1 MKKKLIL
8 TLAMTAV
15 MSQATFAADA
25 TSSASTS
32 TSTSTS
38 KPATSTGSSKSTT
51 TSKTTSSA
59 KSTTTVTTKRSTATP
74 KEGDIK
80 YTVVW
85 GDTLNDIAA
94 KYNTTAKA
102 IADYN
107 GIKDVNKIYAG
118 EIIYIPA
125 PKTTTVTPEKP
136 VVTTPVTPTVPA
148 KPVTPQQ
155 PITDPVPPTTDA
167 VTTPSI
173 TDKASDVK
181 ASLGENG
188 NWITCTTADVT
199 IPGELVVEGT
209 FYNKDDK
216 TKGEYRKLGLYTQD
230 AEKKVTGE
238 FALNVDKMT
247 VKSPNFKIQ
256 NGTVNGDIYVDANGF
271 TAASKVNGNIVFS
284 SPEAFATADLSKMT
298 LGEGYTV
305 TFENPIDAT
314 TQPSITADPEELQTA
329 LSSNGRWIATTTD
342 DVTIDGEL
350 VVDGNFYNKDDYSKG
365 AYRKLGLYT
374 QDENKKVTDEFELT
388 VDKMTVNSPNFKIQ
402 NGTVNGDIYVNA
414 PGFTP
419 ACTVNGNIIF
429 TDPALYFTA
438 DFSNVKMTEGH
449 DHLFVLPIP
458 GNADEYGLENTAV
471 LPANELTG
479 KHIGYLGSS
488 VTLGMTAESDSFVDY
503 IAKRNGTT
511 YVKEAISGTTL
522 VDDQGYNKENGGHL
536 KNTGS
541 SYVKRMERMDPNEDF
556 DLFVVQLS
564 TNDATNKKPLGT
576 ISTSTDR
583 TTFDTTTIIGAME
596 YIISYAEETWDVPVV
611 FYTGSYF
618 DSPEYA
624 AMVDALYELQ
634 GKYDIT
640 IIDMYTNEEF
650 NNVSAE
656 DYAIYMADPIHPTQ
670 AGYRDWW
677 TPYIEDG
684 LKEAL
689 K

>member
-1 MKKKLIL
+1 MKKKIIL

-32 TSTSTS
+32 TSTS
-38 KPATSTGSSKSTT
+38 KPATSTSSNKSTT
-51 TSKTTSSA
+51 STSKTTSSA

-80 YTVVW
+80 YQVAW

-94 KYNTTAKA
+94 KYNTTAQT

-107 GIKDVNKIYAG
+107 DIKDANKIYAG

-136 VVTTPVTPTVPA
+136 VVTPITPE

-155 PITDPVPPTTDA
+155 PITDPMPPTDA

-173 TDKASDVK
+173 TSDASEVK
-181 ASLGENG
+181 ASLGKTG
-188 NWITCTTADVT
+188 NWITCTTSDVT
-199 IPGELVVEGT
+199 IPGEVVVEGT

-230 AEKKVTGE
+230 ADKNVTAE

-271 TAASKVNGNIVFS
+271 TPAAKINGNIVFS

-329 LSSNGRWIATTTD
+329 LSTNGRWIATTTD

-350 VVDGNFYNKDDYSKG
+350 VVEGNFYNKDDYSKG

-374 QDENKKVTDEFELT
+374 QDADKNVTDEFELT
-388 VDKMTVNSPNFKIQ
+388 VDKMTVKSPNFKIQ
-402 NGTVNGDIYVNA
+402 NGTVNGDIYVNST
-414 PGFTP
+414 GFVP
-419 ACTVNGNIIF
+419 DCTVNGDIIF
-429 TDPALYFTA
+429 AGPAEFFTA
-438 DFSNVKMTEGH
+438 DLSKVEFTDKHEAYFINDE
-449 DHLFVLPIP
+449 LP
-458 GNADEYGLENTAV
+458 GNADQYSLENTAV

-479 KHIGYLGSS
+479 TNIAYLGSS
-488 VTLGMTAESDSFVDY
+488 VTLGTASESDSFVDY
-503 IAKRNGTT
+503 IAKRNGTD
-511 YVKEAISGTTL
+511 YQKEAVSGTTL
-522 VDDQGYNKENGGHL
+522 VDAEGYNAANGGHAQ
-536 KNTGS
+536 NSGQ
-541 SYVKRMERMDPNEDF
+541 SYVKRMETKFDPNADF

-564 TNDATNKKPLGT
+564 TNDATTGKPLGE

-596 YIISYAEETWDVPVV
+596 YIISYAQDTWDVPVV

-618 DSPEYA
+618 ESPEYA
-624 AMVDALYELQ
+624 AMVEALYDLQ
-634 GKYDIT
+634 DKYDIT
-640 IIDMYTNEEF
+640 IVDMYTDKEF
-650 NNVSAE
+650 NDITAE
-656 DYAIYMADPIHPTQ
+656 EYALYMWDPIHPTQ
-670 AGYRDWW
+670 AGYREWW
-677 TPYIEDG
+677 TPVIEEG